1 MLILVPSPLSQATP
15 SLPLLAA
22 DLPTVQTCTSWIVE
36 NAKPARAALK
46 WFGMQTPIR
55 ELQIFEINRMDEGE
69 INSLLRESSRDNPVA
84 LMSDAGCPG
93 IADPGAK
100 VVEMAH
106 RLKVKVL
113 PLVGPSSIF
122 LGLMAS
128 GFSGQRFEFIGY
140 LPVKPIERKVAI
152 EQSMKRARESGVTQ
166 IAIETPFRNQALFDS
181 LTKDLPTTAELCVC
195 IDLTGE
201 SMQIHRKSIQDW
213 RKTKVNLEKLP
224 TLFIWAAV

>member
-15 SLPLLAA
+15 SLPLLGA
-22 DLPTVQTCTSWIVE
+22 DLPMVQRCSSWIVE

-46 WFGMQTPIR
+46 WLDLPVAIR
-55 ELQIFEINRMDEGE
+55 DLAIHEIGRINENEIVALLSGSSDEKP
-69 INSLLRESSRDNPVA
+69 LA

-100 VVEMAH
+100 VVEIAH
-106 RLKVKVL
+106 RLKVKVI

-128 GFSGQRFEFIGY
+128 GFSGQQFEFLGY
-140 LPVKPIERKVAI
+140 LPVKPDERKIAI
-152 EQSMKRARESGVTQ
+152 EQSAKRAKEKGVTQ
-166 IAIETPFRNQALFDS
+166 IAIETPFRNQSLFDG
-181 LTKDLPTTAELCVC
+181 LIKDLPATAELCLG

-201 SMQIHRKSIQDW
+201 KMQIQRKSVQDW
-213 RKTKVNLEKLP
+213 RKTKLTLEKLP